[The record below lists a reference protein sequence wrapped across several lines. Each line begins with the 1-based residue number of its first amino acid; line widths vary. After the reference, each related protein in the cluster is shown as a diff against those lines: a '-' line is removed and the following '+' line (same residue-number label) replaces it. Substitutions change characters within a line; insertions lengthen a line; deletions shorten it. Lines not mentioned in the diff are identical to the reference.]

1 MTLLEVIKKAEE
13 KQKILGE
20 NIKVYIRRPNW
31 NNKLVDPTDFTLVNV
46 SSELG
51 EPRCTFNKT
60 PTEFCP
66 NKYDMNS
73 NSWELFIHC
82 LNLKENK
89 EAKPESTSITKE
101 NVTNAINQ
109 IALTKKKLNELLED
123 TTKIKAMFEKNY
135 GINFD
140 YFVKNPKIL
149 IDSEDAVL
157 YFFAEL
163 VTATIKEINVYL
175 HEAIVE
181 FDKTDL
187 NKKENNQS
195 E

>member
-20 NIKVYIRRPNW
+20 NTTKVYIRRKGWKNV
-31 NNKLVDPTDFTLVNV
+31 VDPVDFAWMYTSKLPFHKTNV
-46 SSELG
+46 KFKPSK
-51 EPRCTFNKT
+51 NDII
-60 PTEFCP
+60 
-66 NKYDMNS
+66 NYD
-73 NSWELFIHC
+73 WELFYS
-82 LNLKENK
+82 LPEAENKGNK

-181 FDKTDL
+181 FDKTDS
-187 NKKENNQS
+187 NKEESNQS

>member
-20 NIKVYIRRPNW
+20 NTTKVYIRRKGWKNVIDPVDFAW
-31 NNKLVDPTDFTLVNV
+31 MHGLKLPLHKTNIEFKPSKDDVINTD
-46 SSELG
+46 
-51 EPRCTFNKT
+51 
-60 PTEFCP
+60 
-66 NKYDMNS
+66 
-73 NSWELFIHC
+73 WELFYS
-82 LNLKENK
+82 LPKAENK
-89 EAKPESTSITKE
+89 NNKDSKPESTLIPSE

-149 IDSEDAVL
+149 VNSEDAVL

-175 HEAIVE
+175 HEAVVE